1 MAGLEGYESVY
12 RGRAARSWEMNPP
25 YSQKYHGRE
34 VIHPLDIPVMHPL
47 AEDSPPII
55 DDGKFS
61 FFFFFLTVLFK
72 ICLLMEVVC
81 IL

>member
-47 AEDSPPII
+47 AEDNPPID
-55 DDGKFS
+55 DDGEFS
-61 FFFFFLTVLFK
+61 FFFYYPFFFK
-72 ICLLMEVVC
+72 MFIDRSCFIFC
-81 IL
+81 K